1 MHTKT
6 RLCYINGYYFS
17 SNLKELKMKL
27 KKGLNFFDVFSI
39 ATGAMISSGIF
50 ILPGLAFARTGPAVF
65 ISYFLAGIFALIGIF
80 SIVELSTAM
89 PKAGGDYYFI
99 NRSLGPFI
107 GTISGFLSWFA
118 LSLKSAFAIFGIS
131 EIIFIF
137 TGFPVL
143 ISSILVCVFFI
154 LLNSIGVK
162 EAAKFQVSLVS
173 GLLILMVL
181 YIIFG
186 FSKINTSHFY
196 PFAPKGI
203 NPIFVTAGF
212 IFISFGGLL
221 KVASVSEEIK
231 NPKRN
236 IPLGMI
242 VSVITV
248 TIIYTLLLIV
258 TVGIL
263 PASIFSG
270 SLTPIADA
278 AKIIAG
284 TPGFIIIS
292 IAALLAFITT
302 ANAGI
307 MSASRYPLAL
317 SRDNLLPNAISKINK
332 RFKTPVPSIFI
343 TGLFIVLALQL
354 PLEMLVKAASVVI
367 LTAYVLT
374 NLAVIILRESKLKN
388 YRPSFK
394 APLYPW
400 LQIFGII
407 VFTFFIIDLGLE
419 AIEISLAFLL
429 ISISFYLFYGKKK
442 YAGEYALLHLLKRIT
457 DNRLTN
463 HILES
468 EFRDI
473 LCDRDNIRS
482 DKFDNLV
489 KTAKILDLEGPLE
502 IDQLFEIISENISNE
517 IQINKAD
524 IFILLKNRQE
534 DCNTAISPFIAIPHI
549 IIEGSGHFFLMLVRC
564 KEGIKFTSKENSVKA
579 VFAFIGT
586 KEDRAFHLKTL
597 AAIATLVQQ
606 DDFEEKWLNAENIH
620 YLRDMVLLSKRK
632 RFIL

>member
-1 MHTKT
+1 
-6 RLCYINGYYFS
+6 
-17 SNLKELKMKL
+17 MKL
-27 KKGLNFFDVFSI
+27 KKRLNFFDVFSI
-39 ATGAMISSGIF
+39 AIGAMISSGIF
-50 ILPGLAFARTGPAVF
+50 ILPGLAFARTGPAVI

-80 SIVELSTAM
+80 SIIELSTAM

-131 EIIFIF
+131 GIIFIV
-137 TGFPVL
+137 TGFPVM
-143 ISSILVCVFFI
+143 ISSILVCIFFI
-154 LLNSIGVK
+154 LLNTIGIK

-186 FSKINTSHFY
+186 FSKINTFHFY

-203 NPIFVTAGF
+203 NPIFATTGF

-221 KVASVSEEIK
+221 KVASVSEEVK
-231 NPKRN
+231 NPKKN

-248 TIIYTLLLIV
+248 TILYTLILIV
-258 TVGIL
+258 TVGVL
-263 PASIFSG
+263 PASTFSG

-278 AKIIAG
+278 AKNISG

-292 IAALLAFITT
+292 VAALLAFITT

-317 SRDNLLPNAISKINK
+317 SRDNLLPNAISKVSK

-388 YRPSFK
+388 YRPSFR

-407 VFTFFIIDLGLE
+407 VFSFFIIDLGLE
-419 AIEISLAFLL
+419 AIEISIAFLV
-429 ISISFYLFYGKKK
+429 ISVSFYLFYGRKK

-457 DNRLTN
+457 DNRLTD

-473 LCDRDNIRS
+473 LYDRDNIKP

-489 KTAKILDLEGPLE
+489 RTAKILDLPGPLE
-502 IDQLFEIISENISNE
+502 IDQLFEIISENISRE
-517 IQINKAD
+517 IKIDKKE
-524 IFILLKNRQE
+524 IFTLLKNRQE

-549 IIEGSGHFFLMLVRC
+549 IIEGSGHFFLMLIRC

-620 YLRDMVLLSKRK
+620 YLRDIVLLSKRM
-632 RFIL
+632 RFSGGKK

>member
-1 MHTKT
+1 
-6 RLCYINGYYFS
+6 
-17 SNLKELKMKL
+17 MKL
-27 KKGLNFFDVFSI
+27 KKELDFFDVFSI

-65 ISYFLAGIFALIGIF
+65 ISYFLAGVLALIGIF
-80 SIVELSTAM
+80 SIIELSTAM

-131 EIIFIF
+131 EIIFVF
-137 TGFPVL
+137 TGFPV
-143 ISSILVCVFFI
+143 IICSILVCVFFI
-154 LLNSIGVK
+154 ALNSIGVK

-186 FSKINTSHFY
+186 FSKINATHFY
-196 PFAPKGI
+196 PLAPHGI
-203 NPIFVTAGF
+203 NPILATTGF

-231 NPKRN
+231 KPSKN

-242 VSVITV
+242 ISVVTV
-248 TIIYTLLLIV
+248 TIIYTLILIV
-258 TVGIL
+258 TVGVL
-263 PASIFSG
+263 SADKFSN

-278 AKIIAG
+278 AKNIIG

-317 SRDNLLPNAISKINK
+317 SRDNLLPKAISKVNK
-332 RFKTPVPSIFI
+332 RFKTPIFSILI
-343 TGLFIVLALQL
+343 TGLFIILALQL
-354 PLEMLVKAASVVI
+354 PLVMLVKAASVVI

-394 APLYPW
+394 TPFYPW

-407 VFTFFIIDLGLE
+407 IFSFFIIDLGLE
-419 AIEISLAFLL
+419 AIEISIFLLL
-429 ISISFYLFYGKKK
+429 ISICFYLFYGKKK

-457 DNRLTN
+457 DNRLTD

-473 LCDRDNIRS
+473 LCDRDNIKP
-482 DKFDNLV
+482 DKFDMLV
-489 KTAKILDLEGPLE
+489 KNAKILDLPGPLE
-502 IDQLFEIISENISNE
+502 VDQLFETISENISQKIDISKEE
-517 IQINKAD
+517 IFN
-524 IFILLKNRQE
+524 LLKYRQE

-549 IIEGSGHFFLMLVRC
+549 IIEGSEHFFLILIRC
-564 KEGIKFTSKENSVKA
+564 KEGIKFTSKENAVKA

-586 KEDRAFHLKTL
+586 KEDRTFHLKTL

-606 DDFEEKWLNAENIH
+606 KDFEEKWLDAENTH
-620 YLRDMVLLSKRK
+620 YLRDIVLLSNRM
-632 RFIL
+632 RFFKNET

>member
-1 MHTKT
+1 
-6 RLCYINGYYFS
+6 
-17 SNLKELKMKL
+17 MKL

-65 ISYFLAGIFALIGIF
+65 ISYFLAGILALIGIF
-80 SIVELSTAM
+80 SIIELSTAM

-131 EIIFIF
+131 EIIFIV

-143 ISSILVCVFFI
+143 ISSIIVCIFFI
-154 LLNSIGVK
+154 LLNIIGVK

-173 GLLILMVL
+173 GLLIMMVL

-186 FSKINTSHFY
+186 FSKINTSYFY
-196 PFAPKGI
+196 PLVPRGI
-203 NPIFVTAGF
+203 NSIFTTAGF

-231 NPKRN
+231 NPKKN

-248 TIIYTLLLIV
+248 TIIYTLILIV
-258 TVGIL
+258 TVGVL
-263 PASIFSG
+263 PAAKFSS

-278 AKIIAG
+278 AKNIIG

-317 SRDNLLPNAISKINK
+317 SRDNLLPNAVSKINK
-332 RFKTPVPSIFI
+332 RFKTPVLSIFI

-407 VFTFFIIDLGLE
+407 VFSFFIIDLGLE
-419 AIEISLAFLL
+419 AIEISIAFLL
-429 ISISFYLFYGKKK
+429 ISVSFYLFYGKKK

-457 DNRLTN
+457 DNRLTD

-473 LCDRDNIRS
+473 LCERDNIKS

-502 IDQLFEIISENISNE
+502 MNQLFEIISENISNE
-517 IQINKAD
+517 IEIDKKE
-524 IFILLKNRQE
+524 IFTLLKNRQE

-549 IIEGSGHFFLMLVRC
+549 IIEGSNHFFLILIRC

-606 DDFEEKWLNAENIH
+606 DDFEENWVNAENIH
-620 YLRDMVLLSKRK
+620 YLRDMVLLSKRM
-632 RFIL
+632 RFSVK

>member
-1 MHTKT
+1 
-6 RLCYINGYYFS
+6 
-17 SNLKELKMKL
+17 MKL
-27 KKGLNFFDVFSI
+27 KKELTFLDVFCI

-65 ISYFLAGIFALIGIF
+65 ISYFLAGILALIGIF
-80 SIVELSTAM
+80 SIIELSTAM

-99 NRSLGPFI
+99 NRSLGPLI

-131 EIIFIF
+131 ALILKV

-143 ISSILVCVFFI
+143 ISSILICIFFI
-154 LLNSIGVK
+154 LLNTIGVK
-162 EAAKFQVSLVS
+162 EAAKFQVSLVT

-186 FSKINTSHFY
+186 FPKINTSHFH
-196 PFAPKGI
+196 PFAPQGI
-203 NPIFVTAGF
+203 NPIFATAGF

-221 KVASVSEEIK
+221 KVASVSEEVK
-231 NPKRN
+231 NPKKN

-242 VSVITV
+242 VSVSAV
-248 TIIYTLLLIV
+248 TIIYTLILIV

-263 PASIFSG
+263 PAESFSS

-278 AKIIAG
+278 AGNIIG

-317 SRDNLLPNAISKINK
+317 SRDNLLPNAISKISK
-332 RFKTPVPSIFI
+332 KFKTPVISIFI
-343 TGLFIVLALQL
+343 TGLFIILALLL
-354 PLEMLVKAASVVI
+354 PLETLVKVASTVI

-374 NLAVIILRESKLKN
+374 NLSVIILRESKLKN

-400 LQIFGII
+400 LQIFGILI
-407 VFTFFIIDLGLE
+407 FSFFIIDLGLE
-419 AIEISLAFLL
+419 AIEISIAFLL
-429 ISISFYLFYGKKK
+429 ISVSFYLFYGRKK
-442 YAGEYALLHLLKRIT
+442 YEGEYALLHLLKRIT
-457 DNRLTN
+457 DNRLTD
-463 HILES
+463 HILET

-473 LCDRDNIRS
+473 LCVRDNIKP
-482 DKFDNLV
+482 DKFDKLV

-502 IDQLFEIISENISNE
+502 LEQLFEIISENISAE
-517 IQINKAD
+517 IEMNKEE
-524 IFILLKNRQE
+524 IFAKLKHRQE

-549 IIEGSGHFFLMLVRC
+549 IIEGSGHFFLMLIRC

-606 DDFEEKWLNAENIH
+606 KDFEEKWLNAENTH
-620 YLRDMVLLSKRK
+620 YLRDMVLLSKRM
-632 RFIL
+632 RFILKKNSTK

>member
-1 MHTKT
+1 
-6 RLCYINGYYFS
+6 
-17 SNLKELKMKL
+17 MKL
-27 KKGLNFFDVFSI
+27 KKELTFLDLFCI

-65 ISYFLAGIFALIGIF
+65 ISYFLAGILALIGIF
-80 SIVELSTAM
+80 SIIELSTAM

-99 NRSLGPFI
+99 NRSLGPLI

-131 EIIFIF
+131 EIIFIV

-143 ISSILVCVFFI
+143 ISSILVCIFFI
-154 LLNSIGVK
+154 LLNIIGVK
-162 EAAKFQVSLVS
+162 EAAKFQVSLVI

-186 FSKINTSHFY
+186 FPKINTSHFH
-196 PFAPKGI
+196 PFAPQGI
-203 NPIFVTAGF
+203 NPIFAIAGF

-221 KVASVSEEIK
+221 KVASVSEEVK
-231 NPKRN
+231 NPKKN

-242 VSVITV
+242 VSVTAV
-248 TIIYTLLLIV
+248 TIIYTLILIV

-263 PASIFSG
+263 PAESFSG
-270 SLTPIADA
+270 SLTPIAEA
-278 AKIIAG
+278 AGNIIG

-317 SRDNLLPNAISKINK
+317 SRDNLLPKAISKVSQK
-332 RFKTPVPSIFI
+332 FKTPVLSIFI
-343 TGLFIVLALQL
+343 TGLFIILALLL
-354 PLEMLVKAASVVI
+354 PLETLVKVASTVI

-374 NLAVIILRESKLKN
+374 NLSVIILRESKLKN

-407 VFTFFIIDLGLE
+407 IFSFFIIDLGLE
-419 AIEISLAFLL
+419 AIEISIAFLL
-429 ISISFYLFYGKKK
+429 ISVSFYLFYGRKK
-442 YAGEYALLHLLKRIT
+442 YEGEYALLHLLKRIT
-457 DNRLTN
+457 DNRLTD
-463 HILES
+463 HILET

-473 LCDRDNIRS
+473 LCDRDNIQP
-482 DKFDNLV
+482 DKFDRLV
-489 KTAKILDLEGPLE
+489 RTAKILDLEGPLE
-502 IDQLFEIISENISNE
+502 LEQLFEIISENISAE
-517 IQINKAD
+517 IEMNKAE
-524 IFILLKNRQE
+524 ILAKLKYRQE

-549 IIEGSGHFFLMLVRC
+549 IIEGSGHFFLMLIRC
-564 KEGIKFTSKENSVKA
+564 KEGIKFTSKENSVK
-579 VFAFIGT
+579 
-586 KEDRAFHLKTL
+586 FHLKTL

-606 DDFEEKWLNAENIH
+606 KDFEEKWLNAENTY
-620 YLRDMVLLSKRK
+620 YLRDMVLLSKRM
-632 RFIL
+632 RFIIKKTALSNFSP

>member
-1 MHTKT
+1 
-6 RLCYINGYYFS
+6 
-17 SNLKELKMKL
+17 MKL

-65 ISYFLAGIFALIGIF
+65 ISYFLAGILALVGIF
-80 SIVELSTAM
+80 SIIELATAM
-89 PKAGGDYYFI
+89 PKAGGDYYYI
-99 NRSLGPFI
+99 NRSFGPFI
-107 GTISGFLSWFA
+107 GTISGFFSWFA

-131 EIIFIF
+131 EIIFIV
-137 TGFPVL
+137 TGFPVWISTIL
-143 ISSILVCVFFI
+143 ICTFFI
-154 LLNSIGVK
+154 ILNIIGVK
-162 EAAKFQVSLVS
+162 EAAKFQVTLVS

-181 YIIFG
+181 YIYFG
-186 FSKINTSHFY
+186 FDKINTSHFY
-196 PFAPKGI
+196 PFAPHGI
-203 NPIFVTAGF
+203 NSIFATAGF

-221 KVASVSEEIK
+221 KVASVSEEVK
-231 NPKRN
+231 NPKKN

-242 VSVITV
+242 ASLITV
-248 TIIYTLLLIV
+248 TIIYTFLLIV
-258 TVGIL
+258 TIGIL
-263 PASIFSG
+263 PASIFSD

-278 AKIIAG
+278 AKDIAG

-292 IAALLAFITT
+292 ISALLAFITT

-317 SRDNLLPNAISKINK
+317 SRDNLLPKAIGKVNK
-332 RFKTPVPSIFI
+332 RFKTPVLSIFI
-343 TGLFIVLALQL
+343 TGLFIILALQL

-367 LTAYVLT
+367 LTTYVLT
-374 NLAVIILRESKLKN
+374 NLAVIVLRESKLKN

-407 VFTFFIIDLGLE
+407 IFSFFIIDLGLE
-419 AIEISLAFLL
+419 AFEISITFLL
-429 ISISFYLFYGKKK
+429 ISASVYLFYGRKK

-457 DNRLTN
+457 DNRLTD

-473 LCDRDNIRS
+473 LCDRDNIQP

-489 KTAKILDLEGPLE
+489 KTAKILDLPGPLE
-502 IDQLFEIISENISNE
+502 LDQLFKIISKKVSNE
-517 IQINKAD
+517 LEIDKEE
-524 IFILLKNRQE
+524 IFNLLKNRQE

-549 IIEGSGHFFLMLVRC
+549 IIEGSDHFFLMLIRC
-564 KEGIKFTSKENSVKA
+564 KEGIRFTSNENSVKA
-579 VFAFIGT
+579 IFTFIGT

-597 AAIATLVQQ
+597 SAIATLVQK
-606 DDFEEKWLNAENIH
+606 DDFEKKWLSAKNVH
-620 YLRDMVLLSKRK
+620 YLRDMVLLSKRM
-632 RFIL
+632 RFLIK

>member
-1 MHTKT
+1 
-6 RLCYINGYYFS
+6 
-17 SNLKELKMKL
+17 MKL

-50 ILPGLAFARTGPAVF
+50 ILPGLAFAHTGPAVF
-65 ISYFLAGIFALIGIF
+65 ISYFLAGILALIGTF
-80 SIVELSTAM
+80 SIIELSTAM

-143 ISSILVCVFFI
+143 ISSILVCLFFI
-154 LLNSIGVK
+154 VLNSIGVK

-173 GLLILMVL
+173 GLLILMIL

-186 FSKINTSHFY
+186 FSKINTSHFF
-196 PFAPKGI
+196 PLAPQGV
-203 NPIFVTAGF
+203 NPIFATAGF

-221 KVASVSEEIK
+221 KVASVSEEII
-231 NPKRN
+231 NPKKN

-248 TIIYTLLLIV
+248 TIIYTLLLFV
-258 TVGIL
+258 TVGVL
-263 PASIFSG
+263 PAAKFSS
-270 SLTPIADA
+270 SLTPVADA
-278 AKIIAG
+278 AKNIIG
-284 TPGFIIIS
+284 TLGFIIIS

-317 SRDNLLPNAISKINK
+317 SRDNLLPNAISKVNK
-332 RFKTPVPSIFI
+332 RFKTPVLSIFI

-407 VFTFFIIDLGLE
+407 IFSFFIIDLGLE

-429 ISISFYLFYGKKK
+429 IGVSFYLFYGKKK

-463 HILES
+463 HILET
-468 EFRDI
+468 ELRDVLI
-473 LCDRDNIRS
+473 ERDNIKH
-482 DKFDNLV
+482 DKFDKLV
-489 KTAKILDLEGPLE
+489 KTAKILDLKGPLE
-502 IDQLFEIISENISNE
+502 TDQLFKIISENVYSKIEFDKEE
-517 IQINKAD
+517 I
-524 IFILLKNRQE
+524 FTLLKSRQE

-549 IIEGSGHFFLMLVRC
+549 IIEGSDHFFLMLIRC
-564 KEGIKFTSKENSVKA
+564 KEGIKFTSNENSVKA

-597 AAIATLVQQ
+597 AAIATLVQK
-606 DDFEEKWLNAENIH
+606 DDFEEKWLSAENTH
-620 YLRDMVLLSKRK
+620 YLRDMVLLSERM
-632 RFIL
+632 RFTK

>member
-1 MHTKT
+1 
-6 RLCYINGYYFS
+6 
-17 SNLKELKMKL
+17 MKL
-27 KKGLNFFDVFSI
+27 KKELNFFDIFSI

-50 ILPGLAFARTGPAVF
+50 ILPGLAFARTGPAVI
-65 ISYFLAGIFALIGIF
+65 ISYFLAGILALIGIF
-80 SIVELSTAM
+80 SIIELSTAM

-118 LSLKSAFAIFGIS
+118 LSMKSAFAIFGIS
-131 EIIFIF
+131 EIIFIV
-137 TGFPVL
+137 TGFPVF
-143 ISSILVCVFFI
+143 ISSILVCIFFI
-154 LLNSIGVK
+154 VLNSIGVK
-162 EAAKFQVSLVS
+162 EASKFQVSLVS
-173 GLLILMVL
+173 GLLILMIL

-186 FSKINTSHFY
+186 FSKMNMSHFY

-203 NPIFVTAGF
+203 NPIFATAGF

-221 KVASVSEEIK
+221 NVASISEEVK
-231 NPKRN
+231 NSKKN

-248 TIIYTLLLIV
+248 TIIYTLILIV
-258 TVGIL
+258 TTGIL
-263 PASIFSG
+263 PAESFSG

-278 AKIIAG
+278 ARNIVG

-317 SRDNLLPNAISKINK
+317 SRDNLLPNAISKVNK
-332 RFKTPVPSIFI
+332 RFKTPILSISI

-374 NLAVIILRESKLKN
+374 NLSVIILRESKLKN
-388 YRPSFK
+388 YKPSFK

-407 VFTFFIIDLGLE
+407 IFSFFIIDLGLE
-419 AIEISLAFLL
+419 AIEISITFLL
-429 ISISFYLFYGKKK
+429 ISMSFYLFYGRKK

-457 DNRLTN
+457 DNRLTD

-473 LCDRDNIRS
+473 LCDRDNIEP
-482 DKFDNLV
+482 DKFDELV
-489 KTAKILDLEGPLE
+489 KTAKFLDLKGPLE
-502 IDQLFEIISENISNE
+502 MDQLFEIISENISKE
-517 IQINKAD
+517 IKIGQKE
-524 IFILLKNRQE
+524 IFALLKNRQK

-549 IIEGSGHFFLMLVRC
+549 IIEGSDHFFLMLIRC
-564 KEGIKFTSKENSVKA
+564 KEGIKFTSEENSVKA
-579 VFAFIGT
+579 VFTFIGT
-586 KEDRAFHLKTL
+586 KENRAFHLKTL

-606 DDFEEKWLNAENIH
+606 DNFEKEWLNSENIH
-620 YLRDMVLLSKRK
+620 YLKDTVLLSKRM
-632 RFIL
+632 RFIK

>member
-1 MHTKT
+1 
-6 RLCYINGYYFS
+6 
-17 SNLKELKMKL
+17 MKL
-27 KKGLNFFDVFSI
+27 KKGLGFFDVFSI

-50 ILPGLAFARTGPAVF
+50 ILPGLAFARSGPAVF
-65 ISYFLAGIFALIGIF
+65 ISYFLAGVLALIGIF
-80 SIVELSTAM
+80 SIIELSTAM
-89 PKAGGDYYFI
+89 PKAGGDYYYI

-131 EIIFIF
+131 EIIFIT
-137 TGFPVL
+137 TGFPTF
-143 ISSILVCVFFI
+143 IFSILVCIFFI
-154 LLNSIGVK
+154 VLNSVGIK
-162 EAAKFQVSLVS
+162 EAAKFQVSIVS

-186 FSKINTSHFY
+186 FSEINTSHFY
-196 PFAPKGI
+196 PFTPQGI
-203 NPIFVTAGF
+203 NPIFTTAGF

-221 KVASVSEEIK
+221 KVASVSEEVR

-242 VSVITV
+242 LSVISV

-258 TVGIL
+258 TVGVL
-263 PASIFSG
+263 PATAFSG

-278 AKIIAG
+278 AKIIIG
-284 TPGFIIIS
+284 TPGFIVIS

-317 SRDNLLPNAISKINK
+317 SRDNLLPKAFSKVDK
-332 RFKTPVPSIFI
+332 RFKTPILSISL

-388 YRPSFK
+388 YKPSFK

-407 VFTFFIIDLGLE
+407 IFSFFIIDLGLK
-419 AIEISLAFLL
+419 AIGISVILLL
-429 ISISFYLFYGKKK
+429 IGVGFYLFYGRKNN
-442 YAGEYALLHLLKRIT
+442 AGEYALLHLLKRIT
-457 DNRLTN
+457 DHRLTD

-473 LCDRDNIRS
+473 LCDRDNIKP
-482 DKFDNLV
+482 DKFDVLA

-502 IDQLFEIISENISNE
+502 IDRLFEIVSEE
-517 IQINKAD
+517 IAD
-524 IFILLKNRQE
+524 KIEMDSEEIFSLLKDRQE

-549 IIEGSGHFFLMLVRC
+549 IIDGSDHFFLMLIRC
-564 KEGIKFTSKENSVKA
+564 KEGIKFTSEEDSVKA
-579 VFAFIGT
+579 VFVFVGT

-606 DDFEEKWLNAENIH
+606 KDFEDKWLNAKDTH
-620 YLRDMVLLSKRK
+620 YLRDLILLSKRM
-632 RFIL
+632 RFPV

>member
-1 MHTKT
+1 
-6 RLCYINGYYFS
+6 
-17 SNLKELKMKL
+17 MKL

-65 ISYFLAGIFALIGIF
+65 ISYFLAGILALIGIF

-131 EIIFIF
+131 ELIFIV
-137 TGFPVL
+137 TGFPTF
-143 ISSILVCVFFI
+143 ISSILVCVFFVV
-154 LLNSIGVK
+154 LNSVGVK

-186 FSKINTSHFY
+186 FSKINTSHFS
-196 PFAPKGI
+196 PFAPNGI

-221 KVASVSEEIK
+221 KVASVSEEVK
-231 NPKRN
+231 NPKKN
-236 IPLGMI
+236 IPFGMI
-242 VSVITV
+242 FSVIAV
-248 TIIYTLLLIV
+248 TIIYTLILIV
-258 TVGIL
+258 TVGVL
-263 PASIFSG
+263 PTTIFSG

-278 AKIIAG
+278 AKNIIG
-284 TPGFIIIS
+284 TPGFIIIT

-317 SRDNLLPNAISKINK
+317 SRDNLLPNAISKVNK
-332 RFKTPVPSIFI
+332 RFKTPVLSILI
-343 TGLFIVLALQL
+343 TGLFIILALLL

-400 LQIFGII
+400 MQIFGILI
-407 VFTFFIIDLGLE
+407 FSFFIIDLGLE

-429 ISISFYLFYGKKK
+429 ISVSFYMFYGRKK

-457 DNRLTN
+457 DNRLTD
-463 HILES
+463 HILET

-473 LCDRDNIRS
+473 LCDRDNIKP
-482 DKFDNLV
+482 DKFDKLV
-489 KTAKILDLEGPLE
+489 KNAKIFDLHGPLG
-502 IDQLFEIISENISNE
+502 IDQLFEIISENVSPE
-517 IQINKAD
+517 IEIDKEE
-524 IFILLKNRQE
+524 IFTLLKNRQE

-549 IIEGSGHFFLMLVRC
+549 IIEGSGHFFLMLIRC
-564 KEGIKFTSKENSVKA
+564 KEGIKFTSKEDSVKA

-606 DDFEEKWLNAENIH
+606 ENFEEKWLNAKDIH
-620 YLRDMVLLSKRK
+620 YLKDMVLLSKRM
-632 RFIL
+632 RFIK

>member
-1 MHTKT
+1 
-6 RLCYINGYYFS
+6 
-17 SNLKELKMKL
+17 MKL

-65 ISYFLAGIFALIGIF
+65 ISYFLAGILALIGIF
-80 SIVELSTAM
+80 SIIELSTAM

-99 NRSLGPFI
+99 NRSLGPLI
-107 GTISGFLSWFA
+107 GTVSGFLSWFA

-131 EIIFIF
+131 AIIFIV

-143 ISSILVCVFFI
+143 ISSILVCIFFI
-154 LLNSIGVK
+154 LLNTIGIK

-186 FSKINTSHFY
+186 FDKINISHFY

-221 KVASVSEEIK
+221 KVASVSEEVK
-231 NPKRN
+231 NPKKN

-242 VSVITV
+242 VSVIIV
-248 TIIYTLLLIV
+248 TIIYTLILIV
-258 TVGIL
+258 TIGIL
-263 PASIFSG
+263 PAPIFSG
-270 SLTPIADA
+270 SLTPITDA
-278 AKIIAG
+278 AKNIAG

-292 IAALLAFITT
+292 VAALLAFITT
-302 ANAGI
+302 ANSGI

-317 SRDNLLPNAISKINK
+317 SRDNLLPNAISKVSK

-343 TGLFIVLALQL
+343 TGLFIILALQL

-388 YRPSFK
+388 YRPSFR

-407 VFTFFIIDLGLE
+407 IFSFFIIDIGLE
-419 AIEISLAFLL
+419 AIEISITFLL
-429 ISISFYLFYGKKK
+429 ISVSFYLFYGRKK

-457 DNRLTN
+457 DNRLTD

-473 LCDRDNIRS
+473 IIERDNIKH

-489 KTAKILDLEGPLE
+489 KTAKILDLQGPLE
-502 IDQLFEIISENISNE
+502 MDQLFEIISENISNE
-517 IQINKAD
+517 IEIDKEE
-524 IFILLKNRQE
+524 IFTLLKSRQK

-549 IIEGSGHFFLMLVRC
+549 IIEGSDHFFLMLVRC

-606 DDFEEKWLNAENIH
+606 DYFEEKWLNAENIH
-620 YLRDMVLLSKRK
+620 YLRDMVLLSKRM
-632 RFIL
+632 RFSVK

>member
-1 MHTKT
+1 
-6 RLCYINGYYFS
+6 
-17 SNLKELKMKL
+17 MKL
-27 KKGLNFFDVFSI
+27 KKGLNFIDVFCI

-65 ISYFLAGIFALIGIF
+65 ISYFLAGILALIGIF
-80 SIVELSTAM
+80 SIIELSTAM

-99 NRSLGPFI
+99 NRSLGPLI
-107 GTISGFLSWFA
+107 GTVSGFLSWFA

-131 EIIFIF
+131 AIIFIV

-143 ISSILVCVFFI
+143 ISSILVCIFFI
-154 LLNSIGVK
+154 LLNTIGIK

-186 FSKINTSHFY
+186 FSKINISHFY

-221 KVASVSEEIK
+221 KVASVSEEVK
-231 NPKRN
+231 NPKKN

-242 VSVITV
+242 VSVIIV
-248 TIIYTLLLIV
+248 TIIYTLILIV
-258 TVGIL
+258 TIGIL
-263 PASIFSG
+263 PAPIFSG
-270 SLTPIADA
+270 SLTPITDA
-278 AKIIAG
+278 AKNIAG

-292 IAALLAFITT
+292 VAALLAFITT
-302 ANAGI
+302 ANSGI

-317 SRDNLLPNAISKINK
+317 SRDNLLPNAISKVSK

-343 TGLFIVLALQL
+343 TGLFIILALQL

-388 YRPSFK
+388 YRPSFR

-407 VFTFFIIDLGLE
+407 IFSFFIIDLGFE
-419 AIEISLAFLL
+419 AIEISIAFLL
-429 ISISFYLFYGKKK
+429 ISVSFYLFYGRKK
-442 YAGEYALLHLLKRIT
+442 YAGEYALLHLMKRIT
-457 DNRLTN
+457 DNRLTD

-473 LCDRDNIRS
+473 LCDRDNIKP

-489 KTAKILDLEGPLE
+489 KTAKILDLQGPLE
-502 IDQLFEIISENISNE
+502 MDQLFEMISENISNE
-517 IQINKAD
+517 IEIDKEE
-524 IFILLKNRQE
+524 IFTLLKNRQE

-549 IIEGSGHFFLMLVRC
+549 IIEGSGNFFLMLIRC

-620 YLRDMVLLSKRK
+620 YLRDMVLLSKRM
-632 RFIL
+632 RFSVK

>member
-1 MHTKT
+1 
-6 RLCYINGYYFS
+6 
-17 SNLKELKMKL
+17 MKL
-27 KKGLNFFDVFSI
+27 KKELNFFNVFSI

-50 ILPGLAFARTGPAVF
+50 ILPGLAFARTGPAVI

-80 SIVELSTAM
+80 SIIELSTAM

-131 EIIFIF
+131 GIIFIV

-143 ISSILVCVFFI
+143 ISSILVCIFFI
-154 LLNSIGVK
+154 LLNMIGIK

-173 GLLILMVL
+173 VLLILMVL

-186 FSKINTSHFY
+186 FSKINTFHFY

-203 NPIFVTAGF
+203 NPIFATTGF

-231 NPKRN
+231 NPKKN

-248 TIIYTLLLIV
+248 TILYTLILIV

-263 PASIFSG
+263 PASTFSG

-278 AKIIAG
+278 AKNIAG

-317 SRDNLLPNAISKINK
+317 SRDNLLPNAISTVSK

-367 LTAYVLT
+367 LTTYVLT

-407 VFTFFIIDLGLE
+407 VFSFFIIDLGLE
-419 AIEISLAFLL
+419 AIEISIAFLL
-429 ISISFYLFYGKKK
+429 ISVSFYLFYGRKK

-473 LCDRDNIRS
+473 LCDRDNIKP

-489 KTAKILDLEGPLE
+489 KTAKILDLNGPLE
-502 IDQLFEIISENISNE
+502 MDQLFEIISENISKE
-517 IQINKAD
+517 IEIDKEE
-524 IFILLKNRQE
+524 IFTLLKNRQE

-549 IIEGSGHFFLMLVRC
+549 IIEGSGHFFLMLIRC

-606 DDFEEKWLNAENIH
+606 DDFEEKWLNAEDIY
-620 YLRDMVLLSKRK
+620 YLRDMVLLSKRM
-632 RFIL
+632 RFLVK

>member
-1 MHTKT
+1 
-6 RLCYINGYYFS
+6 
-17 SNLKELKMKL
+17 MKL

-65 ISYFLAGIFALIGIF
+65 ISYFLAGILALIGIF

-131 EIIFIF
+131 ELIFIV
-137 TGFPVL
+137 TGFPTF
-143 ISSILVCVFFI
+143 ISSILVCVFFVV
-154 LLNSIGVK
+154 LNSVGVK

-186 FSKINTSHFY
+186 FSKINTSHFS
-196 PFAPKGI
+196 PFAPNGI

-221 KVASVSEEIK
+221 KVASVSEEVK
-231 NPKRN
+231 NPKKN
-236 IPLGMI
+236 IPFGMI
-242 VSVITV
+242 FSVIAV
-248 TIIYTLLLIV
+248 TIIYTLILIV
-258 TVGIL
+258 TVGVL
-263 PASIFSG
+263 PTTIFSG

-278 AKIIAG
+278 AKNIIG
-284 TPGFIIIS
+284 TPGFIIIT

-317 SRDNLLPNAISKINK
+317 SRDNLLPNAISKVNK
-332 RFKTPVPSIFI
+332 RFKTPVLSILI
-343 TGLFIVLALQL
+343 TGLFIILALLL

-400 LQIFGII
+400 MQIFGILI
-407 VFTFFIIDLGLE
+407 FSFFIIDLGLE

-429 ISISFYLFYGKKK
+429 ISVSFYMFYGRKK

-457 DNRLTN
+457 DDRLTD
-463 HILES
+463 HILET

-473 LCDRDNIRS
+473 LCDRDNIKP
-482 DKFDNLV
+482 DKFDKLV
-489 KTAKILDLEGPLE
+489 KNAKIFDLHGPLG
-502 IDQLFEIISENISNE
+502 IDQLFEIISENVSPE
-517 IQINKAD
+517 IEIDKEE
-524 IFILLKNRQE
+524 IFTLLKNRQE

-549 IIEGSGHFFLMLVRC
+549 IIEGSGHFFLMLIRC
-564 KEGIKFTSKENSVKA
+564 KEGIKFTSKEDSVKA

-606 DDFEEKWLNAENIH
+606 ENFEEKWLNAKDIH
-620 YLRDMVLLSKRK
+620 YLKDMVLLSKRM
-632 RFIL
+632 RFIK

>member
-1 MHTKT
+1 
-6 RLCYINGYYFS
+6 
-17 SNLKELKMKL
+17 MKL
-27 KKGLNFFDVFSI
+27 KKGLGSFEIFSI
-39 ATGAMISSGIF
+39 ASGAMISSGIF
-50 ILPGLAFARTGPAVF
+50 ILPGLAFTRTGPAVF
-65 ISYFLAGIFALIGIF
+65 ISYFLAGVLALIGIF
-80 SIVELSTAM
+80 SIIELSTAM

-131 EIIFIF
+131 ELIFIT
-137 TGFPVL
+137 TGFPTF
-143 ISSILVCVFFI
+143 ISSILICIFFI
-154 LLNSIGVK
+154 FLNSVGVK

-173 GLLILMVL
+173 GLIILMIL
-181 YIIFG
+181 YIVFG
-186 FSKINTSHFY
+186 LPKINTSHYY
-196 PFAPKGI
+196 PLTPKGI
-203 NPIFVTAGF
+203 NPVLVTAGF

-221 KVASVSEEIK
+221 KVASISEEVR

-242 VSVITV
+242 LSVIIV
-248 TIIYTLLLIV
+248 TIIYTLLLFV
-258 TVGIL
+258 TVGVL
-263 PASIFSG
+263 PASELSE
-270 SLTPIADA
+270 SLTPIADS
-278 AKIIAG
+278 AKNIIG
-284 TPGFIIIS
+284 STGFIIIS

-317 SRDNLLPNAISKINK
+317 GRDNLLPQVFSKINK
-332 RFKTPVPSIFI
+332 RFKTPVFSISI

-354 PLEMLVKAASVVI
+354 PLETLVKAASVVI

-388 YRPSFK
+388 YKPSFK

-407 VFTFFIIDLGLE
+407 VFSFFIIDLGIE
-419 AIEISLAFLL
+419 AIEISAIFLL
-429 ISISFYLFYGKKK
+429 IGVSFYLFYGRKK

-457 DNRLTN
+457 DRKLTD

-473 LCDRDNIRS
+473 IIERDRIQH
-482 DKFDNLV
+482 DKFDALV
-489 KTAKILDLEGPLE
+489 KTAKILDLQGPME
-502 IDQLFEIISENISNE
+502 IDHLFKIIARNISQEILINEEQLFS
-517 IQINKAD
+517 
-524 IFILLKNRQE
+524 LLKSRQE
-534 DCNTAISPFIAIPHI
+534 ECNTAISPFIAIPHI
-549 IIEGSGHFFLMLVRC
+549 IIEGNEKFFLMLIRC
-564 KEGIKFTSKENSVKA
+564 KEGIKFTSKQNSVKA

-597 AAIATLVQQ
+597 AAIATLVQK
-606 DDFEEKWLNAENIH
+606 DDFEEKWLKAENVH
-620 YLRDMVLLSKRK
+620 YLRDMVLLSQRMRFLRK
-632 RFIL
+632 KNNSDD

>member
-1 MHTKT
+1 
-6 RLCYINGYYFS
+6 
-17 SNLKELKMKL
+17 MKL
-27 KKGLNFFDVFSI
+27 KKGLNFFDIFSI

-65 ISYFLAGIFALIGIF
+65 ISYFLAGILALIGIF
-80 SIVELSTAM
+80 SIIELSTAM

-143 ISSILVCVFFI
+143 ISSILVCIFFV
-154 LLNSIGVK
+154 LLNTIGVK

-196 PFAPKGI
+196 PLAPQGI
-203 NPIFVTAGF
+203 NPIFATAGF

-221 KVASVSEEIK
+221 KVASVSEEVK
-231 NPKRN
+231 NPKKN

-248 TIIYTLLLIV
+248 TIIYTLILIV
-258 TVGIL
+258 TVGVL
-263 PASIFSG
+263 PAAKFSD

-278 AKIIAG
+278 AKNIAG

-332 RFKTPVPSIFI
+332 RFKTPVPSIFV

-407 VFTFFIIDLGLE
+407 VFSFFIIDLGLE

-429 ISISFYLFYGKKK
+429 ISVSSYLFYGKKK

-457 DNRLTN
+457 DNRLAD
-463 HILES
+463 HILET

-473 LCDRDNIRS
+473 LCDRDNIKP
-482 DKFDNLV
+482 DKFDRLV
-489 KTAKILDLEGPLE
+489 RNAKILDLEGPLE
-502 IDQLFEIISENISNE
+502 IDQLFEIISENISPE
-517 IQINKAD
+517 IEIDKEE
-524 IFILLKNRQE
+524 IFNLLKNRQE

-549 IIEGSGHFFLMLVRC
+549 IIEGSGHFFLMLIRC
-564 KEGIKFTSKENSVKA
+564 KEGIKFTAKENSVKA

-597 AAIATLVQQ
+597 AAIATLVQK
-606 DDFEEKWLNAENIH
+606 DDFEEKWLNAEDIH
-620 YLRDMVLLSKRK
+620 YLKDMVLLSKRM
-632 RFIL
+632 RFIK

>member
-1 MHTKT
+1 
-6 RLCYINGYYFS
+6 
-17 SNLKELKMKL
+17 MKL
-27 KKGLNFFDVFSI
+27 KKGLRFFDVFSI
-39 ATGAMISSGIF
+39 STGAMISSGIF
-50 ILPGLAFARTGPAVF
+50 ILPGLAFARTGPAVA
-65 ISYFLAGIFALIGIF
+65 ISYFLAGILALIGIF
-80 SIVELSTAM
+80 SIIELSTAM

-131 EIIFIF
+131 EIIFIV

-143 ISSILVCVFFI
+143 ISSIIVCIFFI
-154 LLNSIGVK
+154 ILNSVGVK

-173 GLLILMVL
+173 GLLILMIL

-186 FSKINTSHFY
+186 FSKMNLSHFY
-196 PFAPKGI
+196 PFAPQGI

-221 KVASVSEEIK
+221 KVASVSEEVE
-231 NPKRN
+231 NPKKN

-242 VSVITV
+242 ASVISVTV
-248 TIIYTLLLIV
+248 IYTLILIV

-263 PASIFSG
+263 PAESFSG

-278 AKIIAG
+278 AKNIFG

-317 SRDNLLPNAISKINK
+317 SRDNLLPRGISEVSK
-332 RFKTPVPSIFI
+332 RFKTPVLSISI
-343 TGLFIVLALQL
+343 TGLFIIIALQL
-354 PLEMLVKAASVVI
+354 PLEMLIKAASVVI

-374 NLAVIILRESKLKN
+374 NLSVIILRESKLKN
-388 YRPSFK
+388 YKPSFR

-407 VFTFFIIDLGLE
+407 IFSFFIIDLGLE
-419 AIEISLAFLL
+419 AIEISIAFLM
-429 ISISFYLFYGKKK
+429 ISVVVYLSYGKKK

-457 DNRLTN
+457 DNRLKD
-463 HILES
+463 HVLES

-473 LCDRDNIRS
+473 IIERDNIKY
-482 DKFDNLV
+482 DKFDKLV
-489 KTAKILDLEGPLE
+489 KTAKILDIEGPLE
-502 IDQLFEIISENISNE
+502 IDQLFEIISENIFYDLGIDKDE
-517 IQINKAD
+517 IYT
-524 IFILLKNRQE
+524 LLKNRQE

-549 IIEGSGHFFLMLVRC
+549 VIDGSDNFFLMLIRC
-564 KEGIKFTSKENSVKA
+564 KEGIKFTSKEDSVRA
-579 VFAFIGT
+579 VFTFVGT

-597 AAIATLVQQ
+597 ASIATLVQQ
-606 DDFEEKWLNAENIH
+606 DNFEEKWLNAEDTH
-620 YLRDMVLLSKRK
+620 YLRDMVLLSKRLRFLRGKNENK
-632 RFIL
+632 R

>member
-1 MHTKT
+1 
-6 RLCYINGYYFS
+6 
-17 SNLKELKMKL
+17 MKL

-65 ISYFLAGIFALIGIF
+65 VSYFLAGILALIGIF
-80 SIVELSTAM
+80 SIIELSTAM

-137 TGFPVL
+137 TGFPVM
-143 ISSILVCVFFI
+143 ISSILVCIFFI
-154 LLNSIGVK
+154 SLNSIGVK
-162 EAAKFQVSLVS
+162 EASKFQVSLVS

-181 YIIFG
+181 YIILG
-186 FSKINTSHFY
+186 FPKINTSHFY

-203 NPIFVTAGF
+203 NPIFATAGF

-231 NPKRN
+231 NPKKN

-248 TIIYTLLLIV
+248 TIIYTLILIV

-263 PASIFSG
+263 PEDSFSG

-278 AKIIAG
+278 AKNIAG
-284 TPGFIIIS
+284 SPGFIIIS

-317 SRDNLLPNAISKINK
+317 SRDNLLPNAIGKINK
-332 RFKTPVPSIFI
+332 RFKTPIPSIFI

-354 PLEMLVKAASVVI
+354 PLEMLIKAASVVI

-388 YRPSFK
+388 YRPSFR

-400 LQIFGII
+400 LQIFGILI
-407 VFTFFIIDLGLE
+407 FSFFIIDLGLE

-429 ISISFYLFYGKKK
+429 IGVSFYLFYGRKK
-442 YAGEYALLHLLKRIT
+442 YAGEYALLHLMKRIT

-468 EFRDI
+468 EFRDVLI
-473 LCDRDNIRS
+473 ERDNIKH

-502 IDQLFEIISENISNE
+502 IDQLFKIISENVYSKIELEKEE
-517 IQINKAD
+517 I
-524 IFILLKNRQE
+524 FTLLKSRQE
-534 DCNTAISPFIAIPHI
+534 ECNTAISPFIAIPHI
-549 IIEGSGHFFLMLVRC
+549 IIEGTNHFFLMLIRC
-564 KEGIKFTSKENSVKA
+564 KEGIKFTSNENSVKA
-579 VFAFIGT
+579 IFAFIGT

-597 AAIATLVQQ
+597 AAIATLVQK
-606 DDFEEKWLNAENIH
+606 DDFEDKWLNAENTH
-620 YLRDMVLLSKRK
+620 YLRDMILLSQRM
-632 RFIL
+632 RFFKK

>member
-1 MHTKT
+1 
-6 RLCYINGYYFS
+6 
-17 SNLKELKMKL
+17 MKL
-27 KKGLNFFDVFSI
+27 KKGLKFFDVFSI

-50 ILPGLAFARTGPAVF
+50 ILPGLAFARTGPSVV
-65 ISYFLAGIFALIGIF
+65 ISYFLAGILALIGIL
-80 SIVELSTAM
+80 SIIELSTAM

-131 EIIFIF
+131 EIIFIV

-143 ISSILVCVFFI
+143 ISSIIVCIFFI
-154 LLNSIGVK
+154 VLNSIGVK

-186 FSKINTSHFY
+186 FSKMNMSHFY

-203 NPIFVTAGF
+203 NPIFATAGF

-221 KVASVSEEIK
+221 KVASVSEEVD
-231 NPKRN
+231 NPKKN

-242 VSVITV
+242 ASVISV
-248 TIIYTLLLIV
+248 TIIYILILIV

-263 PASIFSG
+263 PAETFSG

-278 AKIIAG
+278 AKNIFG

-317 SRDNLLPNAISKINK
+317 SRDNLLPSAISKVSK
-332 RFKTPVPSIFI
+332 KFKTPVLSISI

-419 AIEISLAFLL
+419 AIEISIAFLL
-429 ISISFYLFYGKKK
+429 IGVSFYLFYGKKK

-457 DNRLTN
+457 DNRLTD

-473 LCDRDNIRS
+473 LCDRDNIEP
-482 DKFDNLV
+482 DKFDKLV
-489 KTAKILDLEGPLE
+489 KTAKIIDLEGPLE
-502 IDQLFEIISENISNE
+502 IDQLFEIISENISKKIE
-517 IQINKAD
+517 IDKEE
-524 IFILLKNRQE
+524 IFTLLKTRQE

-549 IIEGSGHFFLMLVRC
+549 IIEGSDHFFLMLIRC
-564 KEGIKFTSKENSVKA
+564 KEGIRFTSKEDSVKA
-579 VFAFIGT
+579 VFTFVGT
-586 KEDRAFHLKTL
+586 EEDRAFHLKTL
-597 AAIATLVQQ
+597 ASIATLVQKE
-606 DDFEEKWLNAENIH
+606 DFEEKWLTAADTH
-620 YLRDMVLLSKRK
+620 YLRDMVLLSKRV
-632 RFIL
+632 RFARGKNENTR

>member
-1 MHTKT
+1 
-6 RLCYINGYYFS
+6 
-17 SNLKELKMKL
+17 MKL

-65 ISYFLAGIFALIGIF
+65 ISYFLAGILALIGIF
-80 SIVELSTAM
+80 SIIELSTAM

-99 NRSLGPFI
+99 NRSLGPLI
-107 GTISGFLSWFA
+107 GTVSGFLSWFA

-131 EIIFIF
+131 EIIFIA

-143 ISSILVCVFFI
+143 ISSILVCIFFI
-154 LLNSIGVK
+154 LLNTFGVK

-173 GLLILMVL
+173 GLLILLVL
-181 YIIFG
+181 YMILG
-186 FSKINTSHFY
+186 FSKINISHFY
-196 PFAPKGI
+196 PFAPRGI
-203 NPIFVTAGF
+203 NPIIATTGF

-221 KVASVSEEIK
+221 KVASVSEEVK
-231 NPKRN
+231 NPKKN

-248 TIIYTLLLIV
+248 TIVYTLLLIV

-263 PASIFSG
+263 PSVTFSG

-278 AKIIAG
+278 AGKIAG

-317 SRDNLLPNAISKINK
+317 SRDNLLPNPISKVSK
-332 RFKTPVPSIFI
+332 RFKTPVTSIFI
-343 TGLFIVLALQL
+343 TGFFILLALLL

-400 LQIFGII
+400 LQIFGILI
-407 VFTFFIIDLGLE
+407 FTFFIIDLGLE
-419 AIEISLAFLL
+419 AIEISFAFLL
-429 ISISFYLFYGKKK
+429 ISVGFYLFYGRKK

-457 DNRLTN
+457 DNRLTD

-473 LCDRDNIRS
+473 LCDRDNIKP
-482 DKFDNLV
+482 DKFDKLV
-489 KTAKILDLEGPLE
+489 KNAKILDLEGPLE
-502 IDQLFEIISENISNE
+502 IDQLFEIISENISPE
-517 IQINKAD
+517 IEID
-524 IFILLKNRQE
+524 IEEIFTLLKNRQE
-534 DCNTAISPFIAIPHI
+534 ECNTAISPFIAIPHI
-549 IIEGSGHFFLMLVRC
+549 IIEGSGHFFLLLIRC
-564 KEGIKFTSKENSVKA
+564 REGIKFTAEENSVKA

-620 YLRDMVLLSKRK
+620 YLKDMVLLSKRR
-632 RFIL
+632 RFIK

>member
-1 MHTKT
+1 
-6 RLCYINGYYFS
+6 
-17 SNLKELKMKL
+17 MKL
-27 KKGLNFFDVFSI
+27 KKELTFLDVFCI

-65 ISYFLAGIFALIGIF
+65 ISYFLAGILALIGIF
-80 SIVELSTAM
+80 SIIELSTAM

-99 NRSLGPFI
+99 NRSLGPLI

-131 EIIFIF
+131 EIIFIV

-143 ISSILVCVFFI
+143 ISSILVCIFFI
-154 LLNSIGVK
+154 LLNMVGVK
-162 EAAKFQVSLVS
+162 EAAKFQVSLVI

-186 FSKINTSHFY
+186 FPKINTSHFH
-196 PFAPKGI
+196 PFAPQGI
-203 NPIFVTAGF
+203 NPIFATAGF

-221 KVASVSEEIK
+221 KVASVSEEVK
-231 NPKRN
+231 NPKKN

-242 VSVITV
+242 VSVTAV
-248 TIIYTLLLIV
+248 TIIYTLILIV

-263 PASIFSG
+263 PAESFSG

-278 AKIIAG
+278 AGTIIG

-317 SRDNLLPNAISKINK
+317 SRDNLLPNAISKVNK
-332 RFKTPVPSIFI
+332 KFKTPVPSIFI
-343 TGLFIVLALQL
+343 TGLFIILALLL
-354 PLEMLVKAASVVI
+354 PLETLVKVASTVI

-374 NLAVIILRESKLKN
+374 NLSVIILRESKLKN

-400 LQIFGII
+400 LQIIGILI
-407 VFTFFIIDLGLE
+407 FSFFIIDLGLE
-419 AIEISLAFLL
+419 AIEISIAFLL
-429 ISISFYLFYGKKK
+429 ISVSFYLFYGRKK
-442 YAGEYALLHLLKRIT
+442 YEGEYALLHLLKRIT
-457 DNRLTN
+457 DNRLTD
-463 HILES
+463 HILET

-473 LCDRDNIRS
+473 LCDRDNIQP
-482 DKFDNLV
+482 DKFDKLV

-502 IDQLFEIISENISNE
+502 LEQLFEIISENISAE
-517 IQINKAD
+517 IEMNKAE
-524 IFILLKNRQE
+524 IYAKLMHRQE

-549 IIEGSGHFFLMLVRC
+549 IIEGSGHFFLMLIRC
-564 KEGIKFTSKENSVKA
+564 KQGIKFTSKENSVKA

-606 DDFEEKWLNAENIH
+606 KDFEEEWLNAENTY
-620 YLRDMVLLSKRK
+620 YLKDMVLLSKRM
-632 RFIL
+632 RFILKKNSTN

>member
-1 MHTKT
+1 
-6 RLCYINGYYFS
+6 
-17 SNLKELKMKL
+17 MKL
-27 KKGLNFFDVFSI
+27 KKELNFFNVFSI

-50 ILPGLAFARTGPAVF
+50 ILPGLAFARTGPAVI

-80 SIVELSTAM
+80 SIIELSTAM

-99 NRSLGPFI
+99 NRSLGPLI

-131 EIIFIF
+131 GIIFIV

-143 ISSILVCVFFI
+143 ISSILVCIFFI
-154 LLNSIGVK
+154 LLNMIGIK

-173 GLLILMVL
+173 VLLILMVL

-186 FSKINTSHFY
+186 FSKINTFHFY

-203 NPIFVTAGF
+203 NPIFATTGF

-231 NPKRN
+231 NPKKN

-248 TIIYTLLLIV
+248 TILYTLILIV

-263 PASIFSG
+263 PASTFSG

-278 AKIIAG
+278 AKNIAG

-317 SRDNLLPNAISKINK
+317 SRDNLLPNAISTVSK
-332 RFKTPVPSIFI
+332 RFKTPVHSIFI

-367 LTAYVLT
+367 LTTYVLT

-407 VFTFFIIDLGLE
+407 VFSFFIIDLGLE
-419 AIEISLAFLL
+419 AIEISIAFLL
-429 ISISFYLFYGKKK
+429 ISVSFYLFYGRKK

-473 LCDRDNIRS
+473 LCDRDNIKP

-489 KTAKILDLEGPLE
+489 KTAKILDLNGPLE
-502 IDQLFEIISENISNE
+502 MDQLFEIISENISKE
-517 IQINKAD
+517 IEIDKEE
-524 IFILLKNRQE
+524 IFTLLKNRQE

-549 IIEGSGHFFLMLVRC
+549 IIEGSGHFFLMLIRC

-606 DDFEEKWLNAENIH
+606 DDFEEKWLNAEDIY
-620 YLRDMVLLSKRK
+620 YLRDMVLLSKRM
-632 RFIL
+632 RFLLK